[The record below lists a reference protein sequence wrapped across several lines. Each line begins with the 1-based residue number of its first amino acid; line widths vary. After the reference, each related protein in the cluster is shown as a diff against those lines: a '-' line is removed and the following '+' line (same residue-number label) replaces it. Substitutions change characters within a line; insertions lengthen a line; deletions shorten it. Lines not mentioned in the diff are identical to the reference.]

1 MDGFL
6 TATAISPHGSATPM
20 PGGVGGGLSGALAIR
35 DRMPRFHED
44 SRNPRVSP
52 DIAMQH
58 KMNTTR
64 TNAHEN
70 ERKRTSRG
78 GPYPPTI
85 VWEHMCTRIRI

>member
-1 MDGFL
+1 MDENL
-6 TATAISPHGSATPM
+6 TSHASYRISGTSAP
-20 PGGVGGGLSGALAIR
+20 VCRVIAIR

-58 KMNTTR
+58 KMNTKR

-78 GPYPPTI
+78 CPYPPTM
-85 VWEHMCTRIRI
+85 VRR